1 MKIKYVIIFFFWSVL
16 GLAQKQFNVY
26 FDFNKDFPN
35 QASLNLLSQW
45 IAKNKAAEVIKVL
58 GFCDSVDDS
67 QYNKD
72 LAMRRIN
79 SVLSL
84 FKKDTIKISDTV
96 ELKPFGKDF
105 EYSKKQDENRKVVF
119 FYTLNEAL
127 RQEENKEKAV
137 VLKEEKEILSFDAQ
151 ELIEKETSE
160 LAFKFDKAKKGDLI
174 RINNIIFYFNSEKIE
189 EKSQPI
195 LEELLR
201 IMYSNPKLRIAIHGH
216 ICCNPNVMDTKLSY
230 RRALVIFKYL
240 RDNGIAMN
248 RLSYK
253 GFGSNDPIYKV
264 PERNES
270 ERKANRR
277 VEILIVEKWWDLK

>member
-1 MKIKYVIIFFFWSVL
+1 MRKIYCIGLLFTCIL
-16 GLAQKQFNVY
+16 GFAQKQFEVY
-26 FDFNKDFPN
+26 FDFNKDIPN
-35 QASLNLLSQW
+35 QASLNQLSQW
-45 IAKNKAAEVIKVL
+45 IAKNKTAEVTKVL

-79 SVLSL
+79 SVLGL
-84 FKKDTIKISDTV
+84 LKNDTIKISNAV

-105 EYSKKQDENRKVVF
+105 KYSKKQDENRKVVF
-119 FYTLNEAL
+119 FYTLNETL
-127 RQEENKEKAV
+127 RQEENSEKATM
-137 VLKEEKEILSFDAQ
+137 LKEEKAISSSDTQ
-151 ELIEKETSE
+151 DLIEKETSE
-160 LAFKFDKAKKGDLI
+160 LALKFNKAKQGDLI

-189 EKSQPI
+189 EKSLPI

-216 ICCNPNVMDTKLSY
+216 ICCNPNGMDTKLSY

-264 PERNES
+264 PERNEA

-277 VEILIVEKWWDLK
+277 VEILIVEK